1 MKDPA
6 ARDDRIYVTNYY
18 YGNSLVEFR
27 NLENF
32 KQGQGPRRW
41 GGGRVWTA
49 WGGVLMETW
58 LSLPC
63 GFLWYSLV
71 ELQIVSHPKE
81 GVLG

>member
-32 KQGQGPRRW
+32 KQGGGPLRRE
-41 GGGRVWTA
+41 GGAGLGSLERVP
-49 WGGVLMETW
+49 LETW
-58 LSLPC
+58 PL
-63 GFLWYSLV
+63 FALWYPVVQASPAWP
-71 ELQIVSHPKE
+71 SPDWSATP
-81 GVLG
+81 